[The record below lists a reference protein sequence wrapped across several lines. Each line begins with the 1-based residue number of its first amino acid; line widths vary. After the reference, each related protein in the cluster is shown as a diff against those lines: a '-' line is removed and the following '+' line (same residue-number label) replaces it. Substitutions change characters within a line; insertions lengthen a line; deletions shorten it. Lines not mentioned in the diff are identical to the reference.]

1 MSALPKDFLYRQS
14 REKWVMWTILGFM
27 AILWSLPLAAAVM
40 RGFAFNGI
48 QNFTDVMFN
57 EIGGISLGRTYF
69 NTLVIALM
77 HAFFV
82 VVVSALAGY
91 GFYIFEFR
99 LKTVA
104 YFVVLVFLA
113 VPATSILV
121 PLFFIT
127 RELGL
132 RDNYLAVAL
141 PEAALTLPFGV
152 LLIRNFAEEIPRS
165 LIEAAAMDG
174 ASHPRI
180 WREIFLPICKPALIN
195 IGALSMMWSSQDFLF
210 PSLFFSSPEM
220 TTAAQAVLRFR
231 EYLGATPDDIGRYNA
246 SLVLLAVPALLI
258 VVFGLRFITNGL
270 TSGGVKE

>member
-1 MSALPKDFLYRQS
+1 MTAVSKDFLYRRK
-14 REKWVMWTILGFM
+14 RER
-27 AILWSLPLAAAVM
+27 AIMFALLAMLAVLWALPLIAAVA
-40 RGFAFNGI
+40 RAFAFNGV
-48 QNFTDVMFN
+48 QNFIDVIFN
-57 EIGGISLGRTYF
+57 DIGGVSLARTYA
-69 NTLVIALM
+69 NTFVIAIL
-77 HAFFV
+77 HAFCV

-99 LKTVA
+99 LKTVF
-104 YFVVLVFLA
+104 YFAVLVFLA

-152 LLIRNFAEEIPRS
+152 LLVRNFAEEIPRS
-165 LIEAAAMDG
+165 LIEAAAIDG

-220 TTAAQAVLRFR
+220 TTAAQAVLRFK

-258 VVFGLRFITNGL
+258 IVFGLRFITNGL
-270 TSGGVKE
+270 TAGGVKE